1 MDYNAIR
8 KMTAV
13 QLREQLA
20 KFPDVTGVSAIKKNA
35 LVELLSKKLGVS
47 AHTHAEAQVNKTAVK
62 QQIRALK
69 KERDAAML
77 AHDMAKL
84 AELRHRIH
92 KQKHLLRR
100 AVKTADIAAAHGKKI

>member
-1 MDYNAIR
+1 LDYKAIR

-20 KFPDVTGVSAIKKNA
+20 KFPDVSGVSAMKKDA

-69 KERDAAML
+69 KERDAAVL
-77 AHDMAKL
+77 VHDKAKL

-92 KQKHLLRR
+92 KQKHILRR
-100 AVKTADIAAAHGKKI
+100 AIKEADFAASRGKKA

>member
-20 KFPDVTGVSAIKKNA
+20 KFPDVTGVSAMKKDA
-35 LVELLSKKLGVS
+35 LVELLSKRLGVT
-47 AHTHAEAQVNKTAVK
+47 AHTHAEATVNKTAIK
-62 QQIRALK
+62 QQIRAFK
-69 KERDAAML
+69 KERDTAML
-77 AHDMAKL
+77 AHDKAKL

-92 KQKHLLRR
+92 RQKHLLRR
-100 AVKTADIAAAHGKKI
+100 AIKEADMAAARGKKA